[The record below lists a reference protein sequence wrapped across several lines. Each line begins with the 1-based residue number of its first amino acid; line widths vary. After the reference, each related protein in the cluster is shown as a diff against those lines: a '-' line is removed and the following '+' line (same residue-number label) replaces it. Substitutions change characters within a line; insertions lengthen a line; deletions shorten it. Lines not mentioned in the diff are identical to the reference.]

1 MRSRGN
7 VPWTILLRTT
17 RRTAASFI
25 FAPRRTRPETAHV
38 HSEGGNLG
46 ARCHGL
52 RRQDAPTGEP
62 AGGYWTILLL
72 AGQSKS
78 DKAATDNPTNQPRPF
93 HCPDCYQVIMPRA
106 KAENWK
112 ESKTLAEARQAGHV
126 SPCSF
131 CFG

>member
-7 VPWTILLRTT
+7 VPWAILLRTT

-25 FAPRRTRPETAHV
+25 FAPRRTHPETAHV

-62 AGGYWTILLL
+62 AGGYWTILLSAGHRLL
-72 AGQSKS
+72 A
-78 DKAATDNPTNQPRPF
+78 
-93 HCPDCYQVIMPRA
+93 V
-106 KAENWK
+106 
-112 ESKTLAEARQAGHV
+112 LAERCV
-126 SPCSF
+126 SVRPLQRACQCESAMF
-131 CFG
+131 SILFRAFLIRPV